1 MPENKLQR
9 GMRDVPKKERHS
21 CKTVSISPENHE
33 KLKQIGNGNFS
44 EGVRICLVKFLE
56 EKNDK

>member
-1 MPENKLQR
+1 MKSKLQR

-33 KLKQIGNGNFS
+33 RLKLIGKGNFS
-44 EGVRICLVKFLE
+44 EGVRICL
-56 EKNDK
+56 EKYQGEKK